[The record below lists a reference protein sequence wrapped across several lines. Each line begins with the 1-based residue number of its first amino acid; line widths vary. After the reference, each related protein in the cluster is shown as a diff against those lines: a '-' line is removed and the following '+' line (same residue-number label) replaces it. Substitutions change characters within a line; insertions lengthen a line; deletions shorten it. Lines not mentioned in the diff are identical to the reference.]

1 MKSRLHLT
9 YWAGPN
15 RHDYKVWKNANSF
28 FSPTFSLPSSSSL
41 LKVLIVSICS
51 EMVTST
57 AIETRSSQSIKIGI
71 DLSIDKSIK
80 IGKSDLIDI
89 DCIDQSV
96 EIDGGGWGDDNQAMF
111 HSISLICLCHQSPF
125 VVMLFLYQICFCF

>member
-1 MKSRLHLT
+1 MKERKFIFL
-9 YWAGPN
+9 
-15 RHDYKVWKNANSF
+15 
-28 FSPTFSLPSSSSL
+28 PTFSLPLSSYL
-41 LKVLIVSICS
+41 LKVPIVSICS

-57 AIETRSSQSIKIGI
+57 AIETGSSQSIKIGI

-96 EIDGGGWGDDNQAMF
+96 EIDGGGGGDDNQAMF
-111 HSISLICLCHQSPF
+111 HNISLICLCHQSPF
-125 VVMLFLYQICFCF
+125 VVMLFLYQICFCFYYVKVNRTQVIYFILFY